1 MRILS
6 LQSGTSADGI
16 DVAIVDVTTGRAPIV
31 DAPVGHEPA
40 HDSNSNS
47 NSNSNEPWLTLR
59 CVFAQTVPWPP
70 ELRERILRA
79 AGNAAVTAE
88 EICQLDALLGQ
99 EFAQAASNAL
109 DALGGSRADLVV
121 SHGQTVHHWVSEG
134 RARGTL
140 QLGEASWIAEATRA
154 PVLCNLRAADIAA
167 GGQGAPFMGVFDAA
181 WLGTAAAVTG
191 RPQATLNLGGI
202 ANLSV
207 VSPDGSVRAWDTGP
221 ANALVDAV
229 LSRATNDV
237 TTFDDAGALA
247 ATGTVHKP
255 LLRELMQH
263 PYLARAAPKSTGRE
277 TFGLAVVDALTSA
290 LPDAQPDSTP
300 GTQSDSQPDSQ
311 ANALPG
317 AQPDSTPGTQ
327 SDSLPLADLVATLTR
342 FTAESIVASLRA
354 ECAVLPERVI
364 VSGGGVHNVTLMT
377 WLGDLLAENAVN
389 VDTST
394 AHGIDPN
401 VKESLLF
408 ALLGFLTWHGIA
420 CTLPGTAPGGARLA
434 GQLVF
439 GPEPVRRPEALTGI
453 RGLTVERTTEPA
465 TEHTVERTPE
475 GTPEHT
481 ADGAERTIGRTTERT
496 GKDTGKDTAKDTAE
510 DTTGPSAG
518 STTERTTEGATDRT
532 IGRPTDRT
540 TEPTGERAAADTTE
554 RTVAQP

>member
-16 DVAIVDVTTGRAPIV
+16 DVAIVDVTAVEVTAVDVAIV
-31 DAPVGHEPA
+31 DVTAVNVTAVDVTAVDVTADAADGA
-40 HDSNSNS
+40 SSAG
-47 NSNSNEPWLTLR
+47 EPWLTLR

-70 ELRERILRA
+70 ELRERILQA

-99 EFAQAASNAL
+99 EFASAAR
-109 DALGGSRADLVV
+109 DALGELADAGGASADLVV
-121 SHGQTVHHWVSEG
+121 SHGQTVHHWVDGG

-181 WLGTAAAVTG
+181 WLGSAAASSG

-202 ANLSV
+202 ANISA
-207 VSPDGSVRAWDTGP
+207 VSPDGSVQAWDTGP

-229 LSRATNDV
+229 LARATNGV
-237 TTFDDAGALA
+237 TTFDDGGKLA
-247 ATGTVHKP
+247 ATGTVNEP
-255 LLRELMQH
+255 MLRALLQH
-263 PYLARAAPKSTGRE
+263 PYLARSAPKSTGRE
-277 TFGLAVVDALTSA
+277 TFGLAVIDALP
-290 LPDAQPDSTP
+290 LD
-300 GTQSDSQPDSQ
+300 
-311 ANALPG
+311 
-317 AQPDSTPGTQ
+317 
-327 SDSLPLADLVATLTR
+327 LPLADLVATLTR

-354 ECAVLPERVI
+354 ECTVLPERVI

-377 WLGDLLAENAVN
+377 WLRDLLAADAVTL
-389 VDTST
+389 DTST

-439 GPEPVRRPEALTGI
+439 GPEPVRLPAALTGI
-453 RGLTVERTTEPA
+453 RGLTVERTA
-465 TEHTVERTPE
+465 EHTVERTAE
-475 GTPEHT
+475 HTVEHSAEHT
-481 ADGAERTIGRTTERT
+481 AEH
-496 GKDTGKDTAKDTAE
+496 
-510 DTTGPSAG
+510 
-518 STTERTTEGATDRT
+518 
-532 IGRPTDRT
+532 
-540 TEPTGERAAADTTE
+540 
-554 RTVAQP
+554 TVEHS